1 MGDAAAAACAL
12 TGELLCSL
20 RDQSVSG
27 ECGGGARAPTHVTA
41 VFRGV
46 FSRLAALADAINA
59 AISLTKEQGAEA
71 ESLSKYE
78 RARESVVAL
87 VETVRAAL
95 AAETL
100 TLSRIPGT
108 AFAYSDVEEGKEADR
123 FALRAIAVAPI
134 RARFARELHQRIT
147 SIASSRELEAGM
159 EATKEPEQEQ
169 DGSCEA
175 QREEREASE
184 WRGAALKW
192 GVEWEVD
199 WRAQVDH
206 YHAVLDRLEAV
217 ERQGAASNTDASPA
231 VELLSRLDREL
242 EDSPLDNAHR
252 ELLRRTL
259 ALLVTAPN
267 VRRLVVS
274 PDEQERWRRLSAAVS
289 ELSWRSIYEP
299 FSAGGSSL
307 ALSARNKAGS
317 STSASASSN
326 ESAVV
331 STNSGGAKIK
341 PPKWLIPAHEVYFID
356 ELTDES
362 RRARGVVGRWLDA
375 DVLLKPIREDAC
387 GEISR
392 ATAKGSSPLV
402 AEIERWH
409 RLGHPYVAKLFG
421 VFHDG
426 EQSFCVCE
434 YEEWGAL
441 DEFAQ
446 FADDVEVW
454 QLLYEAALGL
464 RFLHARGIVHGNLRP
479 SSIVVDPN
487 GSANIDGVGTRSA
500 VIDSTMVTDYCFDDE
515 VARWAAPECLRGASG
530 SFESDVYSF
539 GIVVVGEFLGPGRLP
554 WGNEEFSIVTAKQV
568 ADVGV
573 LPPRPHVLSNEEW
586 TLITQMCAF
595 EPAKRSSMKAALE
608 SITTFMQSL
617 TNGISEVE
625 RFKLRTWER
634 VYKAGVDLQ
643 YQHDELHMFNGVLT
657 SLKTAQLVPSIN
669 SNRNKKPLLAFPTRE
684 AALAAS
690 TAGHLSLRWRA
701 PETLRGEDST
711 FASDVYSFG
720 IRIIE
725 ALTRDH
731 AWGSRTPDIVAGDA
745 IAHGQLP
752 RKPSMFSTGQWNLVE
767 RMCALDPGARP
778 SMSTVVT
785 ELHQFAYYQ
794 KEFAGKDEN
803 TAEGKISSDSVSGT
817 DSNSGW
823 EDGNSQGNVDSMV
836 LPAIGLRID
845 QLLQDLGCLV
855 EEGPESTV
863 EANANVLKRFQDIY
877 DRAFCG
883 KPVISAGAAA
893 VTAFSDVLVRFW
905 QFVNQ
910 NTAKASSLSS
920 SGLSFEFDSN
930 SFAASASR
938 SCVRNNFV
946 FHRQLDVVLSQ
957 LCIPSRVSIE
967 SATLQQVHDWRAKW
981 YNFRF
986 SQLHRQVGTSS
997 AASTATNGVNE
1008 FTEGNDRE
1016 DKTLATRHE
1025 GRSEVSSRGDCC
1037 SAPPAWFIWPYDV
1050 VFDEL
1055 KLLGR
1060 GSFGSVHQATWLG
1073 APVVVK
1079 KILSG
1084 FETDSQRGIF
1094 DREVSIWHRLHHPH
1108 IVKLYGACHVGQP
1121 FFVCEFA
1128 LYGRLD
1134 KYLSHREAQ
1143 QRNDESFSRVRL
1155 AWEKIHEACLGL
1167 QYLHERGV
1175 IHADLKCDNI
1185 LVAMD
1190 GKAKLSDFGLSLIA
1204 KRSQTRPRQDSETL
1218 RLGAIRWKAPE
1229 VLTGSSPS
1237 TASDIYGM
1245 AMCLIEA
1252 VTGVFPWGNS
1262 IPDASVAF
1270 QAKQGTLPNQ
1280 PKEFSTAEWQVVE
1293 AMCRLEPDQRLCIA
1307 DVVKVLSERVRLEQ
1321 LRATTLS

>member
-1 MGDAAAAACAL
+1 MDGGAAVACAL
-12 TGELLCSL
+12 TGELLRSL
-20 RDQSVSG
+20 RDQCAGG
-27 ECGGGARAPTHVTA
+27 ECGGGVRAPRHVTA
-41 VFRGV
+41 VFRSV
-46 FSRLAALADAINA
+46 FGRLAALTDAINA
-59 AISLTKEQGAEA
+59 AISLIDDQEA
-71 ESLSKYE
+71 ETERLLGYG
-78 RARESVVAL
+78 RARESVVSI
-87 VETVRAAL
+87 VETVRGAL
-95 AAETL
+95 AAEAL

-108 AFAYSDVEEGKEADR
+108 AFTDSGHEEGDEADR
-123 FALRAIAVAPI
+123 FALRAIAVASI
-134 RARFARELHQRIT
+134 RAKFARDLHQRI
-147 SIASSRELEAGM
+147 SCIASRWETEV
-159 EATKEPEQEQ
+159 TDEPEQEREL
-169 DGSCEA
+169 SCEA
-175 QREEREASE
+175 QGKEEEASGWRDGVLE
-184 WRGAALKW
+184 WE
-192 GVEWEVD
+192 VEWEAD

-206 YHAVLDRLEAV
+206 YHTVLDQLESV
-217 ERQGAASNTDASPA
+217 ERQDSVSSTDTSPP
-231 VELLSRLDREL
+231 VEMLSRLVREL
-242 EDSPLDNAHR
+242 EDSPMDNKHR
-252 ELLRRTL
+252 GLLRRAL
-259 ALLVTAPN
+259 GLLVTAPN
-267 VRRLVVS
+267 IRCLVSS
-274 PDEQERWRRLSAAVS
+274 PDEQERWRRLSAAIS
-289 ELSWRSIYEP
+289 ELSWRPVYEP
-299 FSAGGSSL
+299 FNTGGSSH
-307 ALSARNKAGS
+307 ALSVRNKAGS
-317 STSASASSN
+317 SASVSISSN
-326 ESAVV
+326 ESPVV
-331 STNSGGAKIK
+331 STSSGGGGGTKVK
-341 PPKWLIPAHEVYFID
+341 PPKWLIPAHEVTFID

-362 RRARGVVGRWLDA
+362 RRARGIIGRWLDA
-375 DVLLKPIREDAC
+375 DVLLKPIRDDAS
-387 GEISR
+387 GEIAR

-446 FADDVEVW
+446 FADDIEVW

-500 VIDSTMVTDYCFDDE
+500 VIDSTTVTDYCFDDE

-539 GIVVVGEFLGPGRLP
+539 GIVVVGEFLGSGRLP

-568 ADVGV
+568 AEMGT
-573 LPPRPHVLSNEEW
+573 LPPRPQVLSNAEW

-595 EPAKRSSMKAALE
+595 EPEKRPSMKNALE

-617 TNGISEVE
+617 TNGLSEVE
-625 RFKLRTWER
+625 RFKQRTWER
-634 VYKAGVDLQ
+634 VYKAGEDLQ
-643 YQHDELHMFNGVLT
+643 YQHDELRIFNGVLT
-657 SLKTAQLVPSIN
+657 SLKAAQLVPTIS
-669 SNRNKKPLLAFPTRE
+669 SSRNRKPLLTFPTRE
-684 AALAAS
+684 AALATS

-725 ALTRDH
+725 ALTRDY

-745 IAHGQLP
+745 IVHGQLP
-752 RKPSMFSTGQWNLVE
+752 YKPSMFSDGQWNLVE
-767 RMCALDPGARP
+767 RMCALDPDARP

-794 KEFAGKDEN
+794 KEFTGRDESSV
-803 TAEGKISSDSVSGT
+803 EGRISSDSVT
-817 DSNSGW
+817 DLDNNSR
-823 EDGNSQGNVDSMV
+823 DDDNRQDNVDSMV
-836 LPAIGLRID
+836 LPAIGLRIG
-845 QLLQDLGCLV
+845 QLLQDLRDLV
-855 EEGPESTV
+855 EEGSESVV

-883 KPVISAGAAA
+883 KSVASAGEAA
-893 VTAFSDVLVRFW
+893 VTAFCDVLVRFW

-910 NTAKASSLSS
+910 NTSRRSSLSS

-946 FHRQLDVVLSQ
+946 FHRELDVVLSQ
-957 LCIPSRVSIE
+957 LCIPSRPSLE

-981 YNFRF
+981 YNFRS

-997 AASTATNGVNE
+997 AASTATNGWNE
-1008 FTEGNDRE
+1008 LTEGDECE
-1016 DKTLATRHE
+1016 DKILATRRE
-1025 GRSEVSSRGDCC
+1025 GNSKILRRGNSG

-1050 VFDEL
+1050 IFDEL

-1060 GSFGSVHQATWLG
+1060 GSFGSVHKATWLG

-1108 IVKLYGACHVGQP
+1108 IIKLYGACHVGQP

-1134 KYLSHREAQ
+1134 KYLSHRETQ
-1143 QRNDESFSRVRL
+1143 QHNDESFSRVRL
-1155 AWEKIHEACLGL
+1155 AWEKILEACLGL

-1204 KRSQTRPRQDSETL
+1204 KRSQTRQRQDSDTL

-1229 VLTGSSPS
+1229 VLTGNSPS

-1252 VTGVFPWGNS
+1252 VTGIYPWGNS

-1270 QAKQGTLPNQ
+1270 QAKQGILPNQ
-1280 PKEFSTAEWQVVE
+1280 PEEFSAAEWQIVE
-1293 AMCRLEPDQRLCIA
+1293 AMCRLDPSRRLCIG
-1307 DVVKVLSERVRLEQ
+1307 DVVKALAERVRLDK
-1321 LRATTLS
+1321 LRSTTLA